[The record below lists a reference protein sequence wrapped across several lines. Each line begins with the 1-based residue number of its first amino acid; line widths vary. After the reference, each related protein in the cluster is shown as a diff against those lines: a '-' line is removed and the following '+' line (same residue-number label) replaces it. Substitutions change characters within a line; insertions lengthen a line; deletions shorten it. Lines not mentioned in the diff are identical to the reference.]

1 MKLTP
6 EHLDMLSSLTAL
18 SNLKLD
24 CVQFQVSAQLY
35 YSATLRLCYASTV
48 VCTALRME
56 QPARRVRTDSV
67 AATFFAD
74 SNLVVRGSRQSA
86 VQAHPAFT
94 AAGWGGLQSISLRSC
109 NVCTP
114 TVEVIC
120 KQLTQLTTLE
130 LGFCGS
136 AVTDRCSLHF
146 A

>member
-18 SNLKLD
+18 SNIKLD

-35 YSATLRLCYASTV
+35 YSATLRLCYASTA
-48 VCTALRME
+48 VCTALCME
-56 QPARRVRTDSV
+56 QPASRVRTDSV
-67 AATFFAD
+67 AATFLTATW
-74 SNLVVRGSRQSA
+74 SVLGSWQSA

-94 AAGWGGLQSISLRSC
+94 AAGWGGLQSISLHSC

-136 AVTDRCSLHF
+136 AVTDRCSVHF